1 MYLFGDLNVF
11 RGWRGWFGGSPMLGN
26 VQTHGLLYSPYNPID
41 HHHMSHLFLHGVH
54 LSIFTPHIIS
64 IINIQFSQ
72 IYHNHMNNNNTHR
85 IHGAAIY
92 GNMDPINIPQIVS
105 IYASTMDPSWDNNHM
120 PISHTPTRWSFVFS
134 QRKVTWRVTRE
145 RRSAERHRQLRQ
157 EFGHLQREDQRG
169 RKS

>member
-1 MYLFGDLNVF
+1 
-11 RGWRGWFGGSPMLGN
+11 MLGN

-72 IYHNHMNNNNTHR
+72 IYHNHMNNNNNTHR

-92 GNMDPINIPQIVS
+92 GNMDPINIPPMLVY
-105 IYASTMDPSWDNNHM
+105 IYTIHGSYGTGYHMFRIWFVTLATRATGFDLSQTPNQSNHTF
-120 PISHTPTRWSFVFS
+120 IYGAGTVFFS
-134 QRKVTWRVTRE
+134 
-145 RRSAERHRQLRQ
+145 
-157 EFGHLQREDQRG
+157 DQ
-169 RKS
+169 